1 MTKRLLQL
9 VLDAGAAPAGPGEF
23 TRRAFLNGKMDLA
36 QAEAVMGL
44 ISASGEQARK
54 AALAGSTGVLSRKI
68 ESIKQGLL
76 EQAAHLAAWADFP
89 EEDVPQVDAVLL
101 THSDNDHF
109 SRDTCR
115 DLAPVCGAY
124 HAPRYVA
131 GLCQDMG
138 LPGVGHGIGESFTV
152 GPVKVTLTP
161 ADHAWQN
168 EVPGAADR
176 VFLPEDFCGF
186 WLDTPDGSLWAVGDS
201 RLLEEHLHMPTPD
214 LMLFDFSDSQWH
226 IGLDNAVKL
235 ANAYPHTP
243 LLLWHWGC
251 VDAPDMTPF
260 NGDPAD
266 LIARIQNPERALVLA
281 PGEPLELRPLNQET
295 R

>member
-1 MTKRLLQL
+1 MNKIQAKAPDPIPFGKEAFSPQAGTTVRWLGG
-9 VLDAGAAPAGPGEF
+9 AGALVNCRG
-23 TRRAFLNGKMDLA
+23 TNI
-36 QAEAVMGL
+36 L
-44 ISASGEQARK
+44 IDP
-54 AALAGSTGVLSRKI
+54 VLEGFDMPLLV
-68 ESIKQGLL
+68 ESPLRV
-76 EQAAHLAAWADFP
+76 
-89 EEDVPQVDAVLL
+89 EDVPQADAILL

-131 GLCQDMG
+131 GLCRDMG

-168 EVPGAADR
+168 EVPGAAER

-214 LMLFDFSDSQWH
+214 LMLFDFSNDGWH
-226 IGLDNAVKL
+226 IGLENAVKL

-251 VDAPDMTPF
+251 VDAPDMDPF

-281 PGEPLELRPLNQET
+281 PGEPLELRPLNQEKG
-295 R
+295 

>member
-1 MTKRLLQL
+1 MNKIQAKAPDPIPFGKEAFSPQAGTTVRWLGG
-9 VLDAGAAPAGPGEF
+9 AGALVNCRG
-23 TRRAFLNGKMDLA
+23 TNI
-36 QAEAVMGL
+36 L
-44 ISASGEQARK
+44 IDP
-54 AALAGSTGVLSRKI
+54 VLEGFDMPLLV
-68 ESIKQGLL
+68 ESPLKV
-76 EQAAHLAAWADFP
+76 
-89 EEDVPQVDAVLL
+89 EDVPQADAILL

-131 GLCQDMG
+131 GLCRDMS
-138 LPGVGHGIGESFTV
+138 LPGVDHNIGEPFSV
-152 GPVKVTLTP
+152 GPVKITLTP

-201 RLLEEHLHMPTPD
+201 RLLEEYLHMPTPD
-214 LMLFDFSDSQWH
+214 LMLFDFSNDGWH
-226 IGLDNAVKL
+226 IGLENAVKL

-251 VDAPDMTPF
+251 VDAPDMDPF
-260 NGDPAD
+260 NGNPAD
-266 LIARIQNPERALVLA
+266 LMARIQNPERALVLA
-281 PGEPLELRPLNQET
+281 PGEPLVLRRLEEPFLLGPPSNIAIFIGLPPG
-295 R
+295 

>member
-1 MTKRLLQL
+1 MNKIQAKAPDPIPFGKEAFSPQEGTTVRWLGG
-9 VLDAGAAPAGPGEF
+9 AGALVNCRG
-23 TRRAFLNGKMDLA
+23 TNI
-36 QAEAVMGL
+36 L
-44 ISASGEQARK
+44 IDP
-54 AALAGSTGVLSRKI
+54 VLEGFDMPLLV
-68 ESIKQGLL
+68 ESPLRV
-76 EQAAHLAAWADFP
+76 
-89 EEDVPQVDAVLL
+89 EDVPQVDAVLL

-201 RLLEEHLHMPTPD
+201 RLLEEHLHMPAPD
-214 LMLFDFSDSQWH
+214 LMLFDEATSA
-226 IGLDNAVKL
+226 LDPEITGEVLNVMKKL
-235 ANAYPHTP
+235 ADEHTTMIVVTHEMGFAKEVADRVIFMDNGVIVEEGTP
-243 LLLWHWGC
+243 QEIF
-251 VDAPDMTPF
+251 DAP
-260 NGDPAD
+260 
-266 LIARIQNPERALVLA
+266 QSER
-281 PGEPLELRPLNQET
+281 LRAFLGAML
-295 R
+295 RA